1 MTLEEYI
8 ERGYIT
14 QFVYT
19 GKIDLFPKYPPVYIM
34 FMKLTNFED
43 TMIPETSRRGR
54 IRFHTSPWII
64 IGSVAILLI
73 VVVVLAYQNYSR
85 EKKYMSRILSEKG
98 AAIIKAIEA
107 GARTG
112 MMGMMWSGQQIQTLL
127 EETARLPDVF
137 YISVVNRNGLVLASS
152 NRGLIGTQISGGL
165 PEKGLDQPEG
175 TNWRYKRIDDQRN
188 AFEVYRFFRP
198 ISHRDA
204 WMGDRMR
211 HMMRGR
217 GMMMGSDNDWGLPSA
232 NGDSDQIILVGLNPQ
247 SFEEGHRED
256 IRNTAIISGVLILL
270 GIAGFI
276 SMFWMQGYRS
286 AKKSLQDTSAI
297 KDQVVASLPVGL
309 IATDKDGRIAFY
321 NSAAEGI
328 TGLDLAQARGKE
340 SDTVLPRHLCG
351 LKESLELGESISEKE
366 MECEFTEN
374 KIVPVSISA
383 SKIINEEDQ
392 FVGQVLII
400 RDLGEVRRLQDEI
413 RRTEKLAAIGGLAA
427 GVAHEIRNPLSSI
440 KGIASYYKDKFEDG
454 SEDKE
459 MAGVMIE
466 EVDRLSRVISELL
479 EFARPTKLN
488 LKPSNL
494 NELLKHSARLIEQEA
509 TAKNVQ
515 VQMDLNPDSVRA
527 DVDPDR
533 LTQCFLNLYLNA
545 LQVMENGGQLTIRS
559 STRGDDSVVI
569 DIKDNG
575 AGISPDDL
583 GKIFDPYYTT
593 KPKGTGLGLPIV
605 HKIIEAH
612 QGQVKVRSTVGQG
625 TVFSI
630 ILPLKTVK

>member
-1 MTLEEYI
+1 ME
-8 ERGYIT
+8 
-14 QFVYT
+14 
-19 GKIDLFPKYPPVYIM
+19 IDLLLKYPLMRIL
-34 FMKLTNFED
+34 FRRQENNED
-43 TMIPETSRRGR
+43 AMISKTSRRSR
-54 IRFHTSPWII
+54 TSLHTSPWII
-64 IGSVAILLI
+64 IGSVGILLI

-98 AAIIKAIEA
+98 AAIIKAVEA

-112 MMGMMWSGQQIQTLL
+112 MMGMMWGGQQVQTLL

-137 YISVVNRNGLVLASS
+137 YISVVDRNGLVLASS
-152 NRGLIGTQISGGL
+152 NRSLIGTQMSGG
-165 PEKGLDQPEG
+165 PSEKGLDQPDS

-188 AFEVYRFFRP
+188 AFEVYRSFRP
-198 ISHRDA
+198 VSHRDT

-211 HMMRGR
+211 QMMQGRGR
-217 GMMMGSDNDWGLPSA
+217 MMGPDNDWCFPTSS
-232 NGDSDQIILVGLNPQ
+232 GDSDQIILVGLDPQ
-247 SFEEGHRED
+247 PFEEGRKED

-270 GIAGFI
+270 GLAGFI

-297 KDQVVASLPVGL
+297 KDQVVTSLPVGL
-309 IATDKDGRIAFY
+309 IATDKDGKIAFY
-321 NSAAEGI
+321 NSAAERI

-340 SDTVLPRHLCG
+340 PDSVLPRHLCG
-351 LKESLELGESISEKE
+351 LE

-383 SKIINEEDQ
+383 SKIINEEGQ

-413 RRTEKLAAIGGLAA
+413 RRKKKLAAIGGLAA

-440 KGIASYYKDKFEDG
+440 KGIASYYKSKFEDG

-488 LKPSNL
+488 RKLSDM
-494 NELLKHSARLIEQEA
+494 NELLKHSTRLVEQEA
-509 TAKNVQ
+509 AAKKVDIQ
-515 VQMDLNPDSVRA
+515 LNLTSESIEA

-533 LTQCFLNLYLNA
+533 LTQCFLNLFLNA
-545 LQVMENGGQLTIRS
+545 LQAMESGGRLTVSS
-559 STRGDDSVVI
+559 STGANGNVAI

-575 AGISPDDL
+575 SGISAEDL
-583 GKIFDPYYTT
+583 SKIFDPYFTT
-593 KPKGTGLGLPIV
+593 KPKGTGLGLAIV

-612 QGQVKVRSTVGQG
+612 QGQIKVRSTIGQG

-630 ILPLKTVK
+630 ALPLGDSEMRLS

>member
-1 MTLEEYI
+1 
-8 ERGYIT
+8 
-14 QFVYT
+14 
-19 GKIDLFPKYPPVYIM
+19 
-34 FMKLTNFED
+34 
-43 TMIPETSRRGR
+43 MIPKTSRHSRSSL
-54 IRFHTSPWII
+54 HTSPWII
-64 IGSVAILLI
+64 IGSVGILL
-73 VVVVLAYQNYSR
+73 VVVLVLAYQNYSR
-85 EKKYMSRILSEKG
+85 EKKYMSQILSEKG
-98 AAIIKAIEA
+98 AAIIKAVEA

-112 MMGMMWSGQQIQTLL
+112 MMGMMWGGQQVQTLL

-152 NRGLIGTQISGGL
+152 NRGLIDTQMSGGL
-165 PEKGLDQPEG
+165 PEKGLDQPEA

-198 ISHRDA
+198 ISHRDT
-204 WMGDRMR
+204 WMGDRTCQ
-211 HMMRGR
+211 MMRRR
-217 GMMMGSDNDWGLPSA
+217 GMMMGSDNDWRLPSSS
-232 NGDSDQIILVGLNPQ
+232 GDSDQTILVGLDPQ
-247 SFEEGHRED
+247 PFEEGRKED

-270 GIAGFI
+270 GLAGFI
-276 SMFWMQGYRS
+276 SMFWMQGYRL

-297 KDQVVASLPVGL
+297 KDQVVTSLPVGL

-321 NSAAEGI
+321 NNAAERI
-328 TGLDLAQARGKE
+328 TGLDLEQARGKA
-340 SDTVLPRHLCG
+340 SDTVLPRHLYG
-351 LKESLELGESISEKE
+351 LKESLDLGESISEKE

-383 SKIINEEDQ
+383 SKIINEEGQ

-413 RRTEKLAAIGGLAA
+413 RRKEKLAAIGGLAA

-440 KGIASYYKDKFEDG
+440 KGIASYYKNKFEDG

-479 EFARPTKLN
+479 DFARPTKLN
-488 LKPSNL
+488 RKPSDI
-494 NELLKHSARLIEQEA
+494 NELLKHSTRLVQQEA
-509 TAKNVQ
+509 AAKKIGIQ
-515 VQMDLNPDSVRA
+515 LNLASDSVEA

-533 LTQCFLNLYLNA
+533 LTQCFLNLFLNA
-545 LQVMENGGQLTIRS
+545 MQAMESGGRLTVSS
-559 STRGDDSVVI
+559 STGVNGNVAI

-575 AGISPDDL
+575 SGISAGDL
-583 GKIFDPYYTT
+583 SKIFDPYFTT
-593 KPKGTGLGLPIV
+593 KPKGTGLGLAIA
-605 HKIIEAH
+605 HKVIEAH
-612 QGQVKVRSTVGQG
+612 EGQIRVRSTIGQG

-630 ILPLKTVK
+630 VLPLVPAK

>member
-1 MTLEEYI
+1 
-8 ERGYIT
+8 
-14 QFVYT
+14 
-19 GKIDLFPKYPPVYIM
+19 
-34 FMKLTNFED
+34 
-43 TMIPETSRRGR
+43 MISKTSHRSRTSL
-54 IRFHTSPWII
+54 HTSPWII
-64 IGSVAILLI
+64 IGSVSILLI

-98 AAIIKAIEA
+98 AAIIKAVEA

-112 MMGMMWSGQQIQTLL
+112 MMGMMWGGQQVQTLL

-137 YISVVNRNGLVLASS
+137 YISVVNSNGLVLASS
-152 NRGLIGTQISGGL
+152 NRGLIGTQMSGGL
-165 PEKGLDQPEG
+165 PEKGLDQPEA

-188 AFEVYRFFRP
+188 AFEVYRSFRP
-198 ISHRDA
+198 ISHRDT

-211 HMMRGR
+211 QMMRGR
-217 GMMMGSDNDWGLPSA
+217 GMMMGPDNDWFLPSA
-232 NGDSDQIILVGLNPQ
+232 SGDSDQIILVGLDPQ
-247 SFEEGHRED
+247 PFEEGRKED

-270 GIAGFI
+270 GLAGFI

-297 KDQVVASLPVGL
+297 KDQVVTSLPVGL
-309 IATDKDGRIAFY
+309 IATDKDGKIAFY
-321 NSAAEGI
+321 NSAAERI

-340 SDTVLPRHLCG
+340 PDSVLPRHLCG
-351 LKESLELGESISEKE
+351 LKESLDLGESINEKE

-383 SKIINEEDQ
+383 SKIINEEGQ

-413 RRTEKLAAIGGLAA
+413 RRKEKLAAIGGLAA

-440 KGIASYYKDKFEDG
+440 KGIASYYKSKFEDG

-488 LKPSNL
+488 KKLSDM
-494 NELLKHSARLIEQEA
+494 NELLKHSTRLVEQEA
-509 TAKNVQ
+509 AAKKVDIQ
-515 VQMDLNPDSVRA
+515 LNLTSDSIEA

-533 LTQCFLNLYLNA
+533 LTQCFLNLFLNA
-545 LQVMENGGQLTIRS
+545 LQAMESGGRLTVSS
-559 STRGDDSVVI
+559 STGANGNVAI

-575 AGISPDDL
+575 SGISAEDL
-583 GKIFDPYYTT
+583 SKIFDPYFTT
-593 KPKGTGLGLPIV
+593 KPKGTGLGLAIV

-612 QGQVKVRSTVGQG
+612 QGQIKVRSTSGQG

-630 ILPLKTVK
+630 ALPLGDSEMRLS